1 MSTDYT
7 AVMAAAWLKDRV
19 TNQLRLKRSSFA
31 IDYEVGD
38 KPALVL
44 QLMPVG
50 ARVTVDVRAAP
61 VGKALRREGVHSEYA
76 WWRQFVSSEGIKPV
90 FDGIAANGK
99 RSSNGWTTELHTDGH
114 LIAGLWTFPN
124 DGEQGV
130 LVRGFFQ
137 KVFADFAHLAAGV
150 YEAAAV
156 AGQMSATCTLLN
168 ATKLPLRPRGGWGDG
183 SPAPSREVLEWPVE
197 DIAEADGIAAA
208 FEVMRARFA
217 RAYGMFEFEED

>member
-7 AVMAAAWLKDRV
+7 ADMAAAWLHDRM
-19 TNQLRLKRSSFA
+19 TDRLRQRRTSFA
-31 IDYEVGD
+31 VDYEVAD

-61 VGKALRREGVHSEYA
+61 VHKALRREGVHSEYA
-76 WWRQFVSSEGIKPV
+76 WWRQFVSNERIQPV
-90 FDGIAANGK
+90 FDGIAANG
-99 RSSNGWTTELHTDGH
+99 RNISNGWTAELHTDGH
-114 LIAGLWTFPN
+114 LIAGLWTFPD

-130 LVRGFFQ
+130 AVHGFFQ

-150 YEAAAV
+150 YEAAAI

-168 ATKLPLRPRGGWGDG
+168 ATKLPLRSRGGWGDG

-197 DIAEADGIAAA
+197 DIASTDGIAAA

-217 RAYGMFEFEED
+217 RAYGFFEFEEN